1 MGRVYHL
8 DNFIYLCTLPHSNK
22 YLCYHTAGKSE
33 EKVESEEIPI
43 PSDEGKGEGGFFI
56 SHSRG

>member
-8 DNFIYLCTLPHSNK
+8 DNFIYFV
-22 YLCYHTAGKSE
+22 LCYHTAGKSE

-56 SHSRG
+56 CHSRG